1 MELIKSITSD
11 KPRRAKKKA
20 MESKKFAFFVAQQNT
35 PYASKPLY
43 GAMRIRLTMEVRER
57 FADRTTF

>member
-1 MELIKSITSD
+1 MELIKLITCD

-43 GAMRIRLTMEVRER
+43 GAMRIRLTAEAKDG
-57 FADRTTF
+57 FAD